1 MLTRK
6 PAKVRGKEVFDS
18 KRLSDCEFCFTEPG
32 ESTKIL
38 SANRAILSLIS
49 QVFETMFFGSLP
61 ESTSK
66 PVKIEDI
73 DYDTFKT
80 FLQYIYTRELN
91 LESIDDAIKL
101 FYAARKYDVMDV
113 EDTCEAYLYTKIEPG
128 NVCQIFEFGKLFEK
142 PELREICLTVIR
154 AKTNEVF
161 SSAGFLEADLGT
173 VITIFEQDELFITSE
188 LELFEALNGYAVKN
202 NLMPKG
208 EEDRKRLTS
217 SVSKDSL
224 DNSPPTTKKSIP
236 DPPTIFDAV
245 KKIRFLTISSTDFA
259 GEPMR
264 SELLSQQEKLAILSN
279 LVASNAA
286 FYQMPDGFTQDTS
299 VRGDR
304 MILCKLRKLQT
315 NYPNA
320 RFCCPHD
327 GNESKSSI
335 DYILFSCTQ
344 FSGGRQKM
352 INCFKEDGVSE
363 NLNHVLEKNKPASLR
378 ALCKYIKQHELD
390 IKYLK
395 DY

>member
-6 PAKVRGKEVFDS
+6 PSKVRGKEVFDS

-73 DYDTFKT
+73 DYDTFKL

-161 SSAGFLEADLGT
+161 ASAGFLEADLGT
-173 VITIFEQDELFITSE
+173 IITIFEQDELFINSE
-188 LELFEALNGYAVKN
+188 LELFEALNGYAAKN
-202 NLMPKG
+202 NLLPKT
-208 EEDRKRLTS
+208 EEDRKKMTS

-224 DNSPPTTKKSIP
+224 ENIPATTKKSIP
-236 DPPTIFDAV
+236 DPPTVFDAV
-245 KKIRFLTISSTDFA
+245 KKIRFLTISGTDFA

-264 SELLSQQEKLAILSN
+264 SELLTQQEKLAILSN
-279 LVASNAA
+279 LVASNTA
-286 FYQMPDGFTQDTS
+286 FYQMPEGFTQDTS

-304 MILCKLRKLQT
+304 MVLCKLRKLQT

-344 FSGGRQKM
+344 FSSGRQKM